1 MCRGQQGVSR
11 QSSDAWRP
19 AGHVGTLGGMVF
31 FAHQL
36 RNHILHQV
44 WTSPVNLRSP
54 WLRPRGGE
62 DSLRSASGP
71 RRRGQGREGWG
82 CEPGRAYR
90 RIRCL
95 QCLSGPRLCLFPAA
109 SPSSPLLRC
118 HRTSSAP
125 GAEVSQEA
133 GRLSPLCLT
142 LLSFC
147 PSPCTTPA
155 CVPLSA
161 SPLAGLPSPLPPF
174 CNSANFV
181 PAIRRARGEGG
192 SRGGGRF
199 ADN

>member
-1 MCRGQQGVSR
+1 M
-11 QSSDAWRP
+11 
-19 AGHVGTLGGMVF
+19 GTLGGMVF

-54 WLRPRGGE
+54 WLCPRGGE

-82 CEPGRAYR
+82 CEPRRAYR

-95 QCLSGPRLCLFPAA
+95 QCLSDPRLCLFPAA

-118 HRTSSAP
+118 HRASSAP

-133 GRLSPLCLT
+133 GCLSDPPV
-142 LLSFC
+142 LLSFSLHHPSMYIPLRLTSGGVALSSAAVLQLCKLC
-147 PSPCTTPA
+147 PSDP
-155 CVPLSA
+155 
-161 SPLAGLPSPLPPF
+161 PS
-174 CNSANFV
+174 
-181 PAIRRARGEGG
+181 ARGGREQR
-192 SRGGGRF
+192 RGEVR
-199 ADN
+199 